1 MYDSIIIG
9 AGPAGM
15 SATLY
20 LVRFGRKVALVE
32 AMTPGGQVLLT
43 SEVEN
48 IPSIQEIKGY
58 ELADAMKAQLDSYSY
73 DYLTERITSIE
84 KQDSVFTL
92 ATESGKTLTAK
103 TVIIASGARY
113 KHAGIPNEVEFTGK
127 GISYC
132 ALCDG
137 NFYRNLPVAV
147 VGGGNSALEEALY
160 LSRIVKE
167 VHIIHRRD
175 TFRAANIY
183 VEKAKATPNIIFHL
197 DSVIDDVIVGDMVQ
211 GAIIKNTKTGA
222 TQRLDVEGIFIYVG
236 MLPNTEFA
244 PQALAKD
251 ESGFIL
257 AGLEMETNIS
267 GLYVAGDVRVKQYR
281 QIATAMGDGV
291 TAGCSANHYLENE

>member
-1 MYDSIIIG
+1 MYDSIIVG

-20 LVRFGRKVALVE
+20 LVRFGRNVALVE
-32 AMTPGGQVLLT
+32 SMTPGGQVLLT

-48 IPSIQEIKGY
+48 IPSIKEIKGY
-58 ELADAMKAQLDSYSY
+58 ELADSMKAQLDMYSY
-73 DYLTERITSIE
+73 DYMTEQITSIE
-84 KQDSVFTL
+84 KLNTHFILTS
-92 ATESGKTLTAK
+92 ATGKTFLSK

-113 KHAGIPNEVEFTGK
+113 KRAGIPHELEFTGK

-147 VGGGNSALEEALY
+147 IGGGNSALEEALY
-160 LSRIVKE
+160 LSRIAKE
-167 VHIIHRRD
+167 VHIIHRRNS
-175 TFRAANIY
+175 FRAAHIY
-183 VEKAKATPNIIFHL
+183 VDKAKATPNIIFHL
-197 DSVIDDVIVGDMVQ
+197 DSVVQDVIVEDIVKGT
-211 GAIIKNTKTGA
+211 IIKNKTTGT
-222 TQRLDVEGIFIYVG
+222 TQTLNVEGIFIYVG
-236 MLPNTEFA
+236 MQPNTEFV
-244 PQALAKD
+244 PQKLQRDDA
-251 ESGFIL
+251 GFIV

>member
-1 MYDSIIIG
+1 MYDSVIVG

-15 SATLY
+15 SAALY
-20 LVRFGRKVALVE
+20 LVRFGRNIALVE
-32 AMTPGGQVLLT
+32 SMTPGGQVLLT

-48 IPSIQEIKGY
+48 IPSIKEIKGY
-58 ELADAMKAQLDSYSY
+58 ELADSMKAQLDAYSY
-73 DYLTERITSIE
+73 DYITEQVTSIE
-84 KQDSVFTL
+84 KTSSHFILHT
-92 ATESGKTLTAK
+92 ANGKTLLAK

-113 KHAGIPNEVEFTGK
+113 KRAGIPNEVEFTGK

-160 LSRIVKE
+160 LARIVKE
-167 VHIIHRRD
+167 VHLIHRRD
-175 TFRAANIY
+175 SFKAARIY
-183 VEKAKATPNIIFHL
+183 VDKAKALPNIIFHT
-197 DSVIDDVIVGDMVQ
+197 DSVVEDVLVEDMVK

-222 TQRLDVEGIFIYVG
+222 TEKLNVEGIFIYVG
-236 MLPNTEFA
+236 MQPNTEFI
-244 PQALAKD
+244 PQELERDA
-251 ESGFIL
+251 SGFII
-257 AGLEMETNIS
+257 AGLEMETNIP